1 MTRSGKM
8 QATHHLGIVNR
19 CALIKG
25 KDTEKSIQSSSM
37 YLCTADNC
45 VMLDCKCI
53 GFMDYL
59 LHLKY
64 MHQNCKIKLQV
75 ILYIG
80 LQHMGWGG
88 HTRGGGGGGG
98 GVHFRPGGCRPNETI
113 DQLYKKNVS
122 AV

>member
-25 KDTEKSIQSSSM
+25 KDTEESIQSSSM

-88 HTRGGGGGGG
+88 DTQGGRGDILGHGDAGQM
-98 GVHFRPGGCRPNETI
+98 RLLINCT
-113 DQLYKKNVS
+113 KKMSLRCEDN
-122 AV
+122 